1 MKSVRSSTK
10 QRLCNSGSKHEF
22 DPQANWTDRTFKT
35 NMSDG
40 IRTSRTSTNKCSYD
54 ESQKSRGTKQNCF
67 SNSNTYSRHDCVCM
81 QAMWSKFKCTGPYR
95 KTMEQLMQS
104 IWYVTDMIG
113 DDDQCSSNAS
123 KAFRDKQDFNNNG
136 ESALISKRLEAM
148 SLGGARKLRCFG
160 HYPTLARSWIPW
172 LRGARKEHISF
183 FTRCC
188 CT

>member
-10 QRLCNSGSKHEF
+10 QRVCMSGITHEF
-22 DPQANWTDRTFKT
+22 DPRGNCTHRTFKS
-35 NMSDG
+35 NMFDR
-40 IRTSRTSTNKCSYD
+40 IRTSENSTNQRD
-54 ESQKSRGTKQNCF
+54 PSR
-67 SNSNTYSRHDCVCM
+67 M
-81 QAMWSKFKCTGPYR
+81 QTMLSKFKCTGPYR

-172 LRGARKEHISF
+172 LRGARKEHIFF